1 INEVCGR
8 LGMRTTFVSGMRVTD
23 EATMDVVRMVLLGQ
37 INPEL
42 VGLVQ
47 AAGAPVVGL
56 AGTDAKLLT
65 VRPAQGPAGEN
76 LGLVGEVE
84 EVDPTLVGRLLADGF
99 LPVVATVG
107 RDRDGIDRNVNAD
120 LAAGAIAA
128 ALGAAKLVY
137 LTDVAGLYRD
147 LRDDASLLSEVG
159 LDELEGML
167 SADEV
172 EAGMRPKITSIVAAL
187 KDGVP
192 RAHIIDGRLLH
203 AILLEVFTDEGVGTM
218 ITGASAR
225 SDSPPSFTSHPPGP
239 AARPVSAHP
248 PGPAARG
255 PVRPAR
261 QAVDSD
267 TSSGGGGL
275 LERSGAG
282 VADAAAH
289 LADLQARWTQHI
301 LPTYRLPPL
310 AFVRGQGSILFDA
323 EGRAYLDFLCG
334 LGVTTL
340 GHAHPAVSAAVTK
353 QVATL
358 AHTSNLFLT
367 EPAVSLAER
376 LVGVLGWRDGKAFF
390 CNSGA
395 EANEAAIKLAR
406 RHGLTQHPGK
416 YRVVTLEGSFHGRT
430 LATLEATGQTAKHT
444 PFAPLAGYVDHVAYD
459 SAEGMHAAVGG
470 STCAVLLEVVQG
482 EGGVRPVPDAVL
494 VAAREA
500 CDRHGALLVIDEV
513 QTGLGRSGSWFAWQD
528 TPVVPDVVTVA
539 KALANGLPIGACVAR
554 GGAAAVFQP
563 GDHATTFGGNP
574 LSCAAALAVLET
586 IEREGLV
593 KAAEAA
599 GERLASRLADL
610 VGHVPHVTGVRG
622 RGLLLAVE
630 LDTAVAIEVEA
641 ACRERSLIC
650 NAVGPDLVRLAPPL
664 TVSEEEIELAVAVIA
679 EALRSVGDV
688 HRAGR
693 PVA

>member
-65 VRPAQGPAGEN
+65 VRPAQGPAGED

-147 LRDDASLLSEVG
+147 LRDHASLLSEVG
-159 LDELEGML
+159 LDELEAML
-167 SADEV
+167 SAGEV

-218 ITGASAR
+218 ITGATAR
-225 SDSPPSFTSHPPGP
+225 LDSPPSSTSPLPWSTPARSAVGP
-239 AARPVSAHP
+239 AQSAP
-248 PGPAARG
+248 E
-255 PVRPAR
+255 
-261 QAVDSD
+261 AVDPD

-275 LERSGAG
+275 LQRNGAG
-282 VADAAAH
+282 VADATAH
-289 LADLQARWTQHI
+289 LADLQARWTQHV

-310 AFVRGQGSILFDA
+310 AFVRGQGSVLFDI

-334 LGVTTL
+334 LGVTNI

-367 EPAVSLAER
+367 EPGVALAER

-406 RHGLTQHPGK
+406 RHGLIQHPAK

-459 SAEGMHAAVGG
+459 SPDGMHAAVGG

-513 QTGLGRSGSWFAWQD
+513 QTGLGRTGSWFAWQD

-574 LSCAAALAVLET
+574 LSCAAALAVLES

-593 KAAEAA
+593 KAAAAA
-599 GERLASRLADL
+599 GERLASRLAEL
-610 VGHVPHVTGVRG
+610 VGNVPHVRGVRG

-630 LDTAVAIEVEA
+630 LDAAVAVEVEA

-664 TVSEEEIELAVAVIA
+664 TVSDEEIELAVAVIA
-679 EALRSVGDV
+679 DALRSVGD
-688 HRAGR
+688 HGRERRSAGATR
-693 PVA
+693 EEPS